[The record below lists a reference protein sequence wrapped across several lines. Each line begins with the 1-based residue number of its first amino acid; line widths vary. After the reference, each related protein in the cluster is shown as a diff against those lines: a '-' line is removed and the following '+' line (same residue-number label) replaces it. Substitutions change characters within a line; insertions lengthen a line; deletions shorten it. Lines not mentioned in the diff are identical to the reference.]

1 MTARSIAIAIAMFVA
16 AVLLPTTPA
25 HATYGP
31 PQQVYLQLISNDG
44 QGLYLARAEGTV
56 AFDDGNRR
64 YTYSVSVCW
73 QNAYPSPNL
82 NVYVNDVWQNVWPT
96 SGPTAPGCQG
106 SLSVY
111 SANDVDHGDTVRNI
125 RFELTGGWFDRQG
138 QYRSRTKSTPYYDN
152 PFN

>member
-1 MTARSIAIAIAMFVA
+1 MTARSIAIAIAMLA

-31 PQQVYLQLISNDG
+31 PQQVYLQLVSDDG
-44 QGLYLARAEGTV
+44 QALQLARAEGTV

-64 YTYSVSVCW
+64 YTFNVNVCW
-73 QNAYPSPNL
+73 QRAYPAPNFD
-82 NVYVNDVWQNVWPT
+82 VYINDVWQSVGYST
-96 SGPTAPGCQG
+96 GPTAPGCQ
-106 SLSVY
+106 LTLRVY
-111 SANDVDHGDTVRNI
+111 SANDVTHGDIVRNI
-125 RFELTGGWFDRQG
+125 RFQVTGGWFDRQG